1 MPPANPY
8 DALPDCPEPEP
19 FGSRIGSRFSRVHW
33 IFFGILWASWSTLY
47 VLAVSDGLT
56 DGNGKFSKVLMTP
69 VYTLGGPMIGAWV
82 RDSQS
87 CCLDVS
93 LWILAYAAPIP
104 LAATIL
110 QFVWVP
116 QGRGL
121 RVLRLLIWCLAWMIW
136 FASGLPSLAH
146 ALF

>member
-1 MPPANPY
+1 MRPANPF
-8 DALPDCPEPEP
+8 DVLPNGGEPDVAA
-19 FGSRIGSRFSRVHW
+19 SRIGSRFSKAHW
-33 IFFGILWASWSTLY
+33 ILFGILWTGWSTLY
-47 VLAVSDGLT
+47 VLAVSGGVGN
-56 DGNGKFSKVLMTP
+56 GNGKLGKVLMTP
-69 VYTLGGPMIGAWV
+69 VYTLGGPMVGAWV

-104 LAATIL
+104 LAAVIV
-110 QFVWVP
+110 QFVWMPV
-116 QGRGL
+116 GLGL
-121 RVLRLLIWCLAWMIW
+121 RVLRLSIWCLAWTIW